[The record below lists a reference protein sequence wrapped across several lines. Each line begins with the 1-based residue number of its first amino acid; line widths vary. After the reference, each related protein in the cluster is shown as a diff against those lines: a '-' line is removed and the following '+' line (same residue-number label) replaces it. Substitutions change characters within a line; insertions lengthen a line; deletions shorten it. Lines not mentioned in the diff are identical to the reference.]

1 MQTID
6 QKRNQ
11 YIAAS
16 LAVVASAVLIFL
28 WMCLELPTY
37 PSPAVWGLTA
47 FAIYIPVI
55 CMASLYRS
63 LVTEIQT
70 APTETLNFVA
80 FVSLALARFSTAFRR
95 AFLWFVPSSEP
106 SPLWIYSLHYLALRC
121 KWHPSNH
128 PQLK

>member
-1 MQTID
+1 MHTID

-70 APTETLNFVA
+70 APTERSISCLCVPCIGTLFNSIPPCLPLVCPIFR
-80 FVSLALARFSTAFRR
+80 ALSTVDLFATLPR
-95 AFLWFVPSSEP
+95 A
-106 SPLWIYSLHYLALRC
+106 AL
-121 KWHPSNH
+121 
-128 PQLK
+128 